1 MNRSM
6 RSFRALLMVSA
17 LTAVSACASQ
27 QYHDADAKLKRDD
40 FRTLNKPPAA
50 AQAPAA
56 APQAAAPAIP
66 QPLPVAAKAP
76 PVPQL
81 YPVLATP
88 QPPAILPNR
97 SVSLSVTEDVPL
109 KDVLFELARQAEV
122 DIEIDPRIEG
132 GIVFSARNR
141 PLMTV
146 IDRISKLAGLRYTAA
161 DNTIRIEL
169 DEAYLVKY
177 DLPFLSLV
185 RNTQGTIGINTQ
197 VVSPGGTGGTGGDT
211 ASKVQ
216 VSTESLADFFGE
228 LDASLKGIL
237 ANTNPRGLKDQ
248 GEKASPVL
256 MNRQT
261 GIVTVFGNSAQQE
274 AVKTYLDAL
283 RQAASTQVLIE
294 AKVVEVALSE
304 QYNAGINWQTVF
316 SKAGVGVLGGGVNF
330 GVGPLLDLGA
340 TLNDAQRR
348 QAVQN
353 AAASTSLQNRAN
365 FAFGGGDLSAVVSLV
380 EGFGTTRTLSSPR
393 ITVMNNQT
401 AIMKVAENEVFFE
414 VRAER
419 EENSE
424 DPSRSRLNVDSTI
437 RTIPIGLVMAVH
449 PSINAQADRVTLT
462 LRPTITRVTRFA
474 SDPAP
479 RLISNGTIES
489 NIPVVEVREVDS
501 VLQLQSGEV
510 AVLGG
515 LMQERARNNDNGLP
529 GISKVPVVGNAFKQ
543 REENSQLTELVIFL
557 KAEII
562 RAPRIAPADVRLYQN
577 FTKDPR
583 PLSF

>member
-1 MNRSM
+1 MNRSP
-6 RSFRALLMVSA
+6 RSFRALLMLSA
-17 LTAVSACASQ
+17 MAAVSACASQ
-27 QYHDADAKLKRDD
+27 QYHDPDAKLKRDD
-40 FRTLNKPPAA
+40 FRVLNKPPAA
-50 AQAPAA
+50 APAPS
-56 APQAAAPAIP
+56 PQAAAPAIP
-66 QPLPVAAKAP
+66 APAPLPVATRPP

-88 QPPAILPNR
+88 QPPAVLPNR

-141 PLMTV
+141 PFMTV
-146 IDRISKLAGLRYTAA
+146 IDRIAKLGGLRYSAA
-161 DNTIRIEL
+161 DNTIRVEL
-169 DEAYLVKY
+169 DEPYLVKY

-185 RNTQGTIGINTQ
+185 RNTQGSIGINTQ
-197 VVSPGGTGGTGGDT
+197 VVSPGGNGGSGGDT
-211 ASKVQ
+211 ASNVK

-237 ANTNPRGLKDQ
+237 ASTNPRGMREQ
-248 GEKASPVL
+248 GEKNSPVL
-256 MNRQT
+256 INRQT

-274 AVKTYLDAL
+274 AVKTYLDAI
-283 RQAASTQVLIE
+283 RQSASTQVLIE
-294 AKVVEVALSE
+294 AKVVEVALNE
-304 QYNAGINWQTVF
+304 EYNAGINWQSIF
-316 SKAGVGVLGGGVNF
+316 SKGGIGNIAAGLNF
-330 GVGPLLDLGA
+330 GANTIVDLGA
-340 TLNDAQRR
+340 AAGDAARR
-348 QAVQN
+348 SAL
-353 AAASTSLQNRAN
+353 ASTVGAQQNRGT
-365 FAFGGGDLSAVVSLV
+365 FAFGGSDLSAVVSLV

-419 EENSE
+419 EENTE
-424 DPSRSRLNVDSTI
+424 DPSRSRLNIDSTI

-479 RLISNGTIES
+479 RLISNGAIES

-529 GISKVPVVGNAFKQ
+529 GVSKVPVVGNAFKQ
-543 REENSQLTELVIFL
+543 REENTQLTELVIFL
-557 KAEII
+557 KAEIL
-562 RAPRIAPADVRLYQN
+562 RAPRIAPADVRLYQD